1 MSRGYKPCR
10 VERYTDRHSKGGGK
24 LKEDFTSGGQKD
36 LSLNISKMSI
46 QIGLT
51 HNLNLQE
58 VGKMKARINKI
69 SVLLATMLVV
79 FGISVSAQAADKIR
93 IALGDVA
100 SVETLA
106 FLVALDRAKD
116 RGLDY
121 EMTAFAKEQ
130 LAIQAVIGGQMDLA
144 VGTPYSVIQKTN
156 VPIRN
161 VFQLSKLVFFPVAD
175 KKYKTWQ
182 DLDGQPFTF
191 HARGTGTE
199 AIGDI
204 IIKREGITLGQR
216 SYVPGSENLII
227 GMMKGQINATIVDLS
242 NKNILMEKAGD
253 RFHVLPGIEDPAS
266 DEVLFGEIGWMKENE
281 ESVAILVEEL
291 LRTWRE
297 MADDH
302 TILDKERKAR
312 NLLSDIPKELLEEVD
327 AYYKEAL
334 EGGVFDPNGGGKEA
348 ALADF
353 VFFVDAGQLE
363 GPASDLKVEDYWYL
377 APLEAA
383 KAKLGN

>member
-1 MSRGYKPCR
+1 M
-10 VERYTDRHSKGGGK
+10 GGEK
-24 LKEDFTSGGQKD
+24 MRDHVKKMAILLTAVVMA
-36 LSLNISKMSI
+36 LSISI
-46 QIGLT
+46 Q
-51 HNLNLQE
+51 
-58 VGKMKARINKI
+58 
-69 SVLLATMLVV
+69 
-79 FGISVSAQAADKIR
+79 AQAAGKVR

-216 SYVPGSENLII
+216 SYVPGSENRII

-297 MADDH
+297 MAEDH

-327 AYYKEAL
+327 AYYQEAI

-353 VFFVDAGQLE
+353 IFFVDAGQLE

>member
-1 MSRGYKPCR
+1 MRDHTKR
-10 VERYTDRHSKGGGK
+10 ITILLTAVVMA
-24 LKEDFTSGGQKD
+24 
-36 LSLNISKMSI
+36 LSISI
-46 QIGLT
+46 Q
-51 HNLNLQE
+51 
-58 VGKMKARINKI
+58 
-69 SVLLATMLVV
+69 
-79 FGISVSAQAADKIR
+79 AQAAGKIR

-130 LAIQAVIGGQMDLA
+130 LAIQAVIGGQMDIA

-161 VFQLSKLVFFPVAD
+161 IFQLSKLVFFPVAD

-182 DLDGQPFTF
+182 DLDGEPFTF

-216 SYVPGSENLII
+216 SYVPGSENRII

-253 RFHVLPGIEDPAS
+253 KFHVLPGIEDPAS
-266 DEVLFGEIGWMKENE
+266 DEVLFAEIGWIKENE

-327 AYYKEAL
+327 AYYQEAI
-334 EGGVFDPNGGGKEA
+334 EGGVFDPNGGGEEA

-353 VFFVDAGQLE
+353 IFFVDAGQLE
-363 GPASDLKVEDYWYL
+363 GPAADLKVEDYWYL
-377 APLEAA
+377 APLDAA

>member
-1 MSRGYKPCR
+1 MK
-10 VERYTDRHSKGGGK
+10 V
-24 LKEDFTSGGQKD
+24 FTK
-36 LSLNISKMSI
+36 
-46 QIGLT
+46 
-51 HNLNLQE
+51 
-58 VGKMKARINKI
+58 RI
-69 SVLLATMLVV
+69 SVLFITLLVV
-79 FGISVSAQAADKIR
+79 LCIGFSAQGADKVR

-100 SVETLA
+100 SVETLC

-130 LAIQAVIGGQMDLA
+130 LAIQAVIGGQMDIGI
-144 VGTPYSVIQKTN
+144 GTPYSIIQKSK

-161 VFQLSKLVFFPVAD
+161 FFQLSKLVFFPVASI
-175 KKYKTWQ
+175 KYKTWQ

-216 SYVPGSENLII
+216 SYVPGSENRIV

-242 NKNILMEKAGD
+242 NKNILMAKAGD
-253 RFHVLPGIEDPAS
+253 KFHVLPGITDPAS
-266 DEVLFGEIGWMKENE
+266 DEVLFAEIGWMKENK
-281 ESVAILVEEL
+281 ESITILVEEL

-297 MADDH
+297 MTKDPS
-302 TILDKERKAR
+302 IIEQERKKR
-312 NLLSDIPKELLEEVD
+312 NLLSDLPKELLAEVD
-327 AYYKEAL
+327 AFYKEAV
-334 EGGVFDPNGGGKEA
+334 EGGLYDPNGGGVEA
-348 ALADF
+348 AKADF
-353 VFFVDAGQLE
+353 TFYVDAGQMN
-363 GPASDLKVEDYWYL
+363 GPAADLKVEDYWYL
-377 APLEAA
+377 DPLDAA

>member
-1 MSRGYKPCR
+1 MRN
-10 VERYTDRHSKGGGK
+10 H
-24 LKEDFTSGGQKD
+24 LKKMTILLTVLVMA
-36 LSLNISKMSI
+36 LSITI
-46 QIGLT
+46 QA
-51 HNLNLQE
+51 HA
-58 VGKMKARINKI
+58 VGK
-69 SVLLATMLVV
+69 V
-79 FGISVSAQAADKIR
+79 R

-100 SVETLA
+100 SVETLC

-130 LAIQAVIGGQMDLA
+130 LAIQAVMGGQMDIA
-144 VGTPYSVIQKTN
+144 VGTPYAIIQKSK

-161 VFQLSKLVFFPVAD
+161 FFQLSKLVFFPVAD
-175 KKYKTWQ
+175 NKYKTWQ
-182 DLDGQPFTF
+182 DLDGEPFTF

-216 SYVPGSENLII
+216 SYVPGSENRIV

-253 RFHVLPGIEDPAS
+253 KFHVLPGINDPAS
-266 DEVLFGEIGWMKENE
+266 DEVLFADINWMKENK

-291 LRTWRE
+291 LRTWQE
-297 MADDH
+297 MTKDP
-302 TILDKERKAR
+302 TIMDKERKAR

-327 AYYKEAL
+327 AYYMEAV
-334 EGGVFDPNGGGKEA
+334 EGGLYDPMGGGVEA
-348 ALADF
+348 AKADF
-353 VFFVDAGQLE
+353 AFYVDAGQME
-363 GPASDLKVEDYWYL
+363 GPASELKVVDFWYL
-377 APLEAA
+377 EPLDAA
-383 KAKLGN
+383 KAKLGLK

>member
-1 MSRGYKPCR
+1 MRSHLK
-10 VERYTDRHSKGGGK
+10 K
-24 LKEDFTSGGQKD
+24 LTILLTVLVMAF
-36 LSLNISKMSI
+36 SI
-46 QIGLT
+46 TIQA
-51 HNLNLQE
+51 HA
-58 VGKMKARINKI
+58 VGK
-69 SVLLATMLVV
+69 V
-79 FGISVSAQAADKIR
+79 R

-100 SVETLA
+100 SVETLC

-130 LAIQAVIGGQMDLA
+130 LAIQAVMGGQMDIA
-144 VGTPYSVIQKTN
+144 VGTPYAIIQKSK

-161 VFQLSKLVFFPVAD
+161 FFQLSKLVFFPVAD

-182 DLDGQPFTF
+182 DLDGEPFTF

-216 SYVPGSENLII
+216 SYVPGSENRIV

-242 NKNILMEKAGD
+242 NKNILMEKAGEK
-253 RFHVLPGIEDPAS
+253 FHVLPGINDPAS
-266 DEVLFGEIGWMKENE
+266 DEVLFADINWMKENQ
-281 ESVAILVEEL
+281 ESVTILVEEL
-291 LRTWRE
+291 LRTWQE
-297 MADDH
+297 MTKDP

-327 AYYKEAL
+327 AYYMEAV
-334 EGGVFDPNGGGKEA
+334 EGGLYDPMGGGVEA
-348 ALADF
+348 AKADF
-353 VFFVDAGQLE
+353 AFYVDAGQME
-363 GPASDLKVEDYWYL
+363 GPASELKVEDYWYL
-377 APLEAA
+377 EPLDAA
-383 KAKLGN
+383 KAKMGLK